1 MGDSEEVP
9 CGACCELVD
18 RTCEWYFCD
27 SCGDAL
33 HHPASCNDVWHP
45 HENLHFCNKKC
56 ASAVLKSQRV
66 VFVLQQRMPPAPSPW
81 RRVPAQQADQMA
93 LIGNQCAQLAALG
106 LAVEGAHIGQCLPQ
120 QDVTSLNSRRGLRS
134 GETCFPEALRVGV
147 VRSKILH
154 AGTARFRGAR

>member
-66 VFVLQQRMPPAPSPW
+66 VFVLQQRMPPAPSAGPALSTACW
-81 RRVPAQQADQMA
+81 ARASLLDEMLQEAQATGARNAAARAAADADACRQQRRV
-93 LIGNQCAQLAALG
+93 
-106 LAVEGAHIGQCLPQ
+106 
-120 QDVTSLNSRRGLRS
+120 S
-134 GETCFPEALRVGV
+134 
-147 VRSKILH
+147 
-154 AGTARFRGAR
+154 